1 MGGMGGMDPG
11 AMSEMMKNM
20 PPEAIAEAAK
30 AMGTDIDPA
39 MAAKAA
45 EQMKNMKPEQMERM
59 MKMSAK
65 LQDMGVKPGQK
76 PEDMAGMASKLL
88 EDPSFLQEGLEI
100 SRISIQRWQSSSRRR
115 R

>member
-1 MGGMGGMDPG
+1 MAEDMENMDPEQLQKMMEAKGAGKGGPMGMDPS
-11 AMSEMMKNM
+11 AMSDMMKNM

-76 PEDMAGMASKLL
+76 PE
-88 EDPSFLQEGLEI
+88 
-100 SRISIQRWQSSSRRR
+100 
-115 R
+115 